1 RTFLLPSH
9 NLSFNFSLKVSSTFL
24 FASDALRSYTKDI
37 HHNFH
42 FSTIISLHYCKTWKL
57 INRLFQ
63 IPLICHKQRKSK
75 CSSGMEENRDNVSGQ
90 QTTSDRNLRRRTR
103 YAEMSPERK
112 KLFLSQLRQKRAESK
127 REKLLHQSNSTGAL
141 TISTSSVSP
150 QQACKPTTLPVT
162 STRGERIVNC
172 LSTFEVGS
180 TSITSHVATKLTS
193 TCTANKG
200 TSYSIKGNCL
210 YSST

>member
-1 RTFLLPSH
+1 
-9 NLSFNFSLKVSSTFL
+9 
-24 FASDALRSYTKDI
+24 
-37 HHNFH
+37 
-42 FSTIISLHYCKTWKL
+42 
-57 INRLFQ
+57 
-63 IPLICHKQRKSK
+63 
-75 CSSGMEENRDNVSGQ
+75 
-90 QTTSDRNLRRRTR
+90 
-103 YAEMSPERK
+103 MSPERK

-127 REKLLHQSNSTGAL
+127 REKLLHQSNSTSAL

-150 QQACKPTTLPVT
+150 QQGQLTIFISSFCQISLLNIYTYTLQLTYSYYIYFADFVVQACKPTTLPVT

-200 TSYSIKGNCL
+200 MLLSTKLIK
-210 YSST
+210 THVFF